1 MSEIK
6 NTLLDVRKS
15 YRLLHDYQRSILDL
29 VSFIGGKFGFDYQGG
44 YVKFGSE
51 SPRNGKGTLKEW
63 SWDWL
68 NLYYYEFH
76 FNDKVV
82 DNNKLAFSIIHMP
95 DSGYFEAK
103 KNNTVRETNTA
114 SFVNAEDSD
123 SYLIFVVGF
132 NTWGLLGDDN
142 WKNIFLTTNQLGR
155 KQDDLGFMIFKRYKI
170 EDLVDEISTRNILND
185 FQKYCAD
192 NQIVLPIIE
201 RDFN

>member
-29 VSFIGGKFGFDYQGG
+29 VSFIGGKLSFDYQGG

-51 SPRNGKGTLKEW
+51 SPRNGKGSLKKW
-63 SWDWL
+63 AWDWL

-76 FNDKVV
+76 FNDKIV
-82 DNNKLAFSIIHMP
+82 NNNNLAFSIIHMP

-103 KNNTVRETNTA
+103 KNNTVHTTDTE
-114 SFVNAEDSD
+114 SFLDVEYSE
-123 SYLIFVVGF
+123 SYLIFICGF
-132 NTWGLLGDDN
+132 NAWGLLGEDN
-142 WKNIFLTTNQLGR
+142 WKNVFLTTNESGR
-155 KQDDLGFMIFKRYKI
+155 KEDNKGFMIFKRYKI
-170 EDLVDEISTRNILND
+170 EDLVDEISTRNILQD
-185 FQKYCAD
+185 FQHFCAE